1 MDSELS
7 PLWRK
12 TFYSLWI
19 GCFITGMGF
28 SMTMP
33 FVSLFINELGN
44 FSKFQ
49 LNFYSGL
56 AFGATFVSQ
65 AIVSPL
71 WGEFSRPK
79 RAEIN
84 VYAGLWGNGLYNLY
98 HWTFTVSVDDYW
110 NAIFTGCFLWIH

>member
-56 AFGATFVSQ
+56 AFGATFVARQ
-65 AIVSPL
+65 TSPPFGGV
-71 WGEFSRPK
+71 WPPK
-79 RAEIN
+79 KE
-84 VYAGLWGNGLYNLY
+84 
-98 HWTFTVSVDDYW
+98 
-110 NAIFTGCFLWIH
+110 

>member
-49 LNFYSGL
+49 LNFYS
-56 AFGATFVSQ
+56 
-65 AIVSPL
+65 
-71 WGEFSRPK
+71 
-79 RAEIN
+79 
-84 VYAGLWGNGLYNLY
+84 
-98 HWTFTVSVDDYW
+98 
-110 NAIFTGCFLWIH
+110 